1 MKKFKNALIKRK
13 NWIRQILVAS
23 VAAGVAWFVG
33 DRIISNGG
41 LVAAIVCV
49 LSIRVS
55 LYKSVREGF
64 GQIIGTAIGAGIALI
79 TVSIFHNGF
88 LVIGL
93 TVLMSAVV
101 ARAIRLGEVASVNV
115 PVTALI
121 VIGPGISESNAQNRF
136 GSTLIG
142 AVIAII
148 FSYFSHPKSPAG
160 RTTDQL
166 KRIGKRAAKLLA
178 TMSEGAAASYT
189 QDEAGE
195 WLETGRKL
203 VEEIPTL
210 RSQSLETKR
219 YARWSPLQ
227 EAELADQLYLR
238 AIALEHIVVQVRTI
252 SRILF
257 DLSVI
262 GEINREPNRQ
272 IAALISNA
280 SYAVDE
286 NAEITLDA
294 NFEIATAKIANDLR
308 IIAANYA
315 TDLIGRSS
323 KIDQESLIKKFE
335 IISTVERIADSI
347 DESTPALSEVATPDE
362 PAMAKIIQVSP
373 IEQVESL
380 RLKAWRFI
388 LKFLRRQ

>member
-1 MKKFKNALIKRK
+1 M
-13 NWIRQILVAS
+13 
-23 VAAGVAWFVG
+23 
-33 DRIISNGG
+33 
-41 LVAAIVCV
+41 
-49 LSIRVS
+49 
-55 LYKSVREGF
+55 
-64 GQIIGTAIGAGIALI
+64 
-79 TVSIFHNGF
+79 IF
-88 LVIGL
+88 
-93 TVLMSAVV
+93 
-101 ARAIRLGEVASVNV
+101 
-115 PVTALI
+115 
-121 VIGPGISESNAQNRF
+121 
-136 GSTLIG
+136 
-142 AVIAII
+142 
-148 FSYFSHPKSPAG
+148 
-160 RTTDQL
+160 
-166 KRIGKRAAKLLA
+166 
-178 TMSEGAAASYT
+178 
-189 QDEAGE
+189 
-195 WLETGRKL
+195 
-203 VEEIPTL
+203 
-210 RSQSLETKR
+210 RSR

-347 DESTPALSEVATPDE
+347 DESSPALREIEMPDE
-362 PAMAKIIQVSP
+362 PAAQKIIQVSP
-373 IEQVESL
+373 IEQTQKL
-380 RLKAWRFI
+380 QGRILKATR
-388 LKFLRRQ
+388 KFLRR

>member
-1 MKKFKNALIKRK
+1 MKKFRNALIKRK

-33 DRIISNGG
+33 NRIISNGG

-79 TVSIFHNGF
+79 SFSIFHNGF

-93 TVLMSAVV
+93 TVFMSAVV

-142 AVIAII
+142 ALIAIM
-148 FSYFSHPKSPAG
+148 FSYFSHPKSPVG
-160 RTTDQL
+160 RTIDP
-166 KRIGKRAAKLLA
+166 AAKLLA
-178 TMSEGAAASYT
+178 IMSEGAAASYT

-210 RSQSLETKR
+210 RSQSLETK
-219 YARWSPLQ
+219 
-227 EAELADQLYLR
+227 QLWQSGHLCKK
-238 AIALEHIVVQVRTI
+238 Q
-252 SRILF
+252 S
-257 DLSVI
+257 
-262 GEINREPNRQ
+262 
-272 IAALISNA
+272 
-280 SYAVDE
+280 
-286 NAEITLDA
+286 
-294 NFEIATAKIANDLR
+294 LR
-308 IIAANYA
+308 I
-315 TDLIGRSS
+315 SS
-323 KIDQESLIKKFE
+323 I
-335 IISTVERIADSI
+335 
-347 DESTPALSEVATPDE
+347 
-362 PAMAKIIQVSP
+362 
-373 IEQVESL
+373 
-380 RLKAWRFI
+380 
-388 LKFLRRQ
+388 

>member
-1 MKKFKNALIKRK
+1 
-13 NWIRQILVAS
+13 
-23 VAAGVAWFVG
+23 
-33 DRIISNGG
+33 
-41 LVAAIVCV
+41 
-49 LSIRVS
+49 
-55 LYKSVREGF
+55 
-64 GQIIGTAIGAGIALI
+64 
-79 TVSIFHNGF
+79 
-88 LVIGL
+88 
-93 TVLMSAVV
+93 MSAVV

-262 GEINREPNRQ
+262 GEINNEPNRQ

-286 NAEITLDA
+286 NAEIALDA
-294 NFEIATAKIANDLR
+294 NFEIATSKIANDLR
-308 IIAANYA
+308 IFASNYA

-347 DESTPALSEVATPDE
+347 DESSPALSQVATPDE
-362 PAMAKIIQVSP
+362 PAMAKIIQVNP

-380 RLKAWRFI
+380 RLRVWRLI
-388 LKFLRRQ
+388 LNFLRRQ

>member
-88 LVIGL
+88 MVIGL
-93 TVLMSAVV
+93 TVFMSAVV

-136 GSTLIG
+136 GSTLTG

-262 GEINREPNRQ
+262 GEINKEPNRQ

-347 DESTPALSEVATPDE
+347 DESSPALSEVATPDE

-380 RLKAWRFI
+380 RLKTWRM
-388 LKFLRRQ
+388 LRTFLRR

>member
-1 MKKFKNALIKRK
+1 MHKLRNAIAKRK
-13 NWIRQILVAS
+13 NWIRQIS
-23 VAAGVAWFVG
+23 VAALASATAWVIG
-33 DRIISNGG
+33 DQLIAKGG
-41 LVAAIVCV
+41 LVAAIVCA
-49 LSIRVS
+49 LSIRIS

-79 TVSIFHNGF
+79 TVFIFHNGF

-93 TVLMSAVV
+93 TVFMSAVI

-121 VIGPGISESNAQNRF
+121 VIGPGISESNAHNRF

-262 GEINREPNRQ
+262 GEINKEPNRQ

-308 IIAANYA
+308 IFAANYA

-347 DESTPALSEVATPDE
+347 DESSPALSEVATPDE

-380 RLKAWRFI
+380 RLKTWRM
-388 LKFLRRQ
+388 LRTFLRR

>member
-1 MKKFKNALIKRK
+1 MHKLRNAIVKRK

-23 VAAGVAWFVG
+23 VAAGVAWFIG
-33 DRIISNGG
+33 NRIISNGG

-79 TVSIFHNGF
+79 SVSIFHNGF

-93 TVLMSAVV
+93 TVFMSAVV

-142 AVIAII
+142 ALIAIM

-178 TMSEGAAASYT
+178 IMSEGAAASYT

-262 GEINREPNRQ
+262 GITNKEPGRN
-272 IAALISNA
+272 IGALISNA
-280 SYAVDE
+280 SFAVEE
-286 NAEITLDA
+286 NAEIALDA
-294 NFEIATAKIANDLR
+294 NFEIATDKIANDLR
-308 IIAANYA
+308 IFATNYA
-315 TDLIGRSS
+315 TDLISRSS
-323 KIDQESLIKKFE
+323 NIDQESLIKKFE

-347 DESTPALSEVATPDE
+347 DESSPALSEVATPDE

-373 IEQVESL
+373 IDQVETL
-380 RLKAWRFI
+380 RLKPWRMVRT
-388 LKFLRRQ
+388 FLRR

>member
-1 MKKFKNALIKRK
+1 MHKLRNAIAKRK

-33 DRIISNGG
+33 NRIISNGG

-79 TVSIFHNGF
+79 SVSIFHNGF

-93 TVLMSAVV
+93 TVFMSAVV

-136 GSTLIG
+136 GSTLTG

-166 KRIGKRAAKLLA
+166 KRIGKRVAKLLA

-195 WLETGRKL
+195 WLDTGRKL

-286 NAEITLDA
+286 NSEVTLGA
-294 NFEIATAKIANDLR
+294 NFEIATAKIANELR
-308 IIAANYA
+308 IFAANYA

-380 RLKAWRFI
+380 RLKAWRM
-388 LKFLRRQ
+388 LRTFLRR

>member
-1 MKKFKNALIKRK
+1 MHKLRNAIVKRK

-23 VAAGVAWFVG
+23 VAAGVAWFIG
-33 DRIISNGG
+33 NRIISNGG

-79 TVSIFHNGF
+79 SVSIFHNGF

-93 TVLMSAVV
+93 TVFMSAVV

-142 AVIAII
+142 ALIAIM

-178 TMSEGAAASYT
+178 IMSEGAAASYT

-262 GEINREPNRQ
+262 GITNKEPGRN
-272 IAALISNA
+272 IGALISNA
-280 SYAVDE
+280 SFAVEE
-286 NAEITLDA
+286 NAEIALDA

-308 IIAANYA
+308 IFATNYA
-315 TDLIGRSS
+315 TDLISRSS
-323 KIDQESLIKKFE
+323 NIDQESLIKKFE

-347 DESTPALSEVATPDE
+347 DESSPALSEVATPDE

-373 IEQVESL
+373 IDQVETL
-380 RLKAWRFI
+380 RLKAWRMVRT
-388 LKFLRRQ
+388 FLRR